1 MSRLTPHLEL
11 LPERQRRL
19 WPRLAGLARAGFVL
33 YGGTAIALRYGHRVS
48 VDFDFFSDR
57 PLDRQRLSR
66 ALPWM
71 RTALVLQDQP
81 ETLTLLTS
89 ADQEQT
95 GVKVSFFGG
104 LTIGRVA
111 DPDGTLA
118 GVALLA
124 SPLDLLATKLKVLP
138 QRAERKDDQ
147 DVATL
152 LAAGLALSDG
162 LAAAQAIYGPGF
174 RSVNASR
181 PWWFSPMVTWPNW
194 AAANGGAWS
203 RLCWPL
209 TRSPA
214 WSASAGSWGQPPAHH
229 RRSG

>member
-1 MSRLTPHLEL
+1 MSLLTPHLEI
-11 LPERQRRL
+11 LPERQQRL
-19 WPRLAGLARAGFVL
+19 WPSLAGLAAVGFVL

-71 RTALVLQDQP
+71 NTALALQDQP

-89 ADQEQT
+89 GDQVQT

-111 DPDGTLA
+111 EPDYTLDR
-118 GVALLA
+118 VALVA
-124 SPLDLLATKLKVLP
+124 SPPDLLATKLKVLL
-138 QRAERKDDQ
+138 QRAERKDYL

-152 LAAGLALSDG
+152 LDSGLALSDG
-162 LAAAQAIYGPGF
+162 LAAAQALYGSGF
-174 RSVNASR
+174 SVRECLKALVYFADGDLAELGSSER
-181 PWWFSPMVTWPNW
+181 R
-194 AAANGGAWS
+194 
-203 RLCWPL
+203 RLEQAVLAVDGIPSL
-209 TRSPA
+209 KRIGRELGPS
-214 WSASAGSWGQPPAHH
+214 QP
-229 RRSG
+229 